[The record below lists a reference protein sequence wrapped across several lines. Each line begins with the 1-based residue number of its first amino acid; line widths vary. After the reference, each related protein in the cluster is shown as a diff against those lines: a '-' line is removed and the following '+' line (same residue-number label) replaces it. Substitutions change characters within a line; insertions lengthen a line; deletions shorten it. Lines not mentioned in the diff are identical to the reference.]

1 MTYLPLY
8 TAIAKAIVVQPDALA
23 KGMAWNARLCV
34 GAAGALHAAIVK
46 FRICLYKFKCAL

>member
-46 FRICLYKFKCAL
+46 FRICLYKFKCAP